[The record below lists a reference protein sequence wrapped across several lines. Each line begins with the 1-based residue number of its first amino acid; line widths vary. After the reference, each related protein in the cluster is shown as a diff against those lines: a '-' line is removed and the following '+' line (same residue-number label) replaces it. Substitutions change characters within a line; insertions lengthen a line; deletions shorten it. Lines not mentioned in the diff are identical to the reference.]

1 MSGFAKYTSK
11 DNFRLKESP
20 FYRKGARG
28 PDPIKSFVA
37 RSYATYSQKA
47 DRIRDARFAKSNE
60 LSRDYAVRNKREQ
73 MLSQAYMTERDPVKL
88 KGLHG
93 RLKLKL
99 SRTGGA
105 MSDGNV
111 KVITARF
118 RPRSNAPVAPVAKK
132 NPTSHDSPSATTE
145 ISTPV
150 SRPQIPPPS
159 TPKPAKSRLIQQIL
173 YLASTEEHTQLQSK
187 LNQLQRTNINA
198 YNRAIQALQRNGYK
212 FASGS
217 GAKAVNQNSS
227 RKRLDMN

>member
-73 MLSQAYMTERDPVKL
+73 MLSQAYMTETDPVKL
-88 KGLHG
+88 QGLHS

-105 MSDGNV
+105 MSDGTV
-111 KVITARF
+111 KVITAPF
-118 RPRSNAPVAPVAKK
+118 RPRSNAPVAPVATRQ
-132 NPTSHDSPSATTE
+132 PASHGSPSASQDVERPTF
-145 ISTPV
+145 STPGTIV
-150 SRPQIPPPS
+150 EKASERYAQRIANYFA
-159 TPKPAKSRLIQQIL
+159 TGETTQANNMLERL
-173 YLASTEEHTQLQSK
+173 
-187 LNQLQRTNINA
+187 
-198 YNRAIQALQRNGYK
+198 
-212 FASGS
+212 
-217 GAKAVNQNSS
+217 NSS
-227 RKRLDMN
+227 RPDIYDIVARKLRRLGFKKEVGDPKSKKKLKY

>member
-73 MLSQAYMTERDPVKL
+73 MLSQAYMTETDPVKL
-88 KGLHG
+88 QGLHS

-105 MSDGNV
+105 MSDGTV
-111 KVITARF
+111 KVITKRF
-118 RPRSNAPVAPVAKK
+118 RPRSNAPVAPVATRQ
-132 NPTSHDSPSATTE
+132 PASHGSPSASPAVATPTATS
-145 ISTPV
+145 STQDIEELSTRYTRRIANFMANKELTQAQSMLADIKSSNRKLFNSIKKKLQKEGFQV
-150 SRPQIPPPS
+150 T
-159 TPKPAKSRLIQQIL
+159 TPK
-173 YLASTEEHTQLQSK
+173 SK
-187 LNQLQRTNINA
+187 KKLKL
-198 YNRAIQALQRNGYK
+198 
-212 FASGS
+212 
-217 GAKAVNQNSS
+217 
-227 RKRLDMN
+227 